1 MSGTSA
7 RDVRGP
13 HIVLVGM
20 MGAGKTTVGRLLA
33 ERTGR
38 PFLDSDQAIERDT
51 GRTVAE
57 IFATDGEAAFRSL
70 ETQVLRDMLDRD
82 EPAVIAAAGGTV
94 LDATNRARMRARGT
108 VVWLRVD
115 PALLPERVHGS
126 IHRPLLAD
134 DPAATLR
141 RLAVERENLY
151 RQTAHQTVDV
161 DGLDP
166 HQVADR
172 IMAVTGAAA

>member
-1 MSGTSA
+1 MKGN
-7 RDVRGP
+7 VY
-13 HIVLVGM
+13 LVGL

-134 DPAATLR
+134 DPAAAALHHLPKQLR
-141 RLAVERENLY
+141 FGGDLIGPQHADFLVGSHSDVHRLLEP
-151 RQTAHQTVDV
+151 V
-161 DGLDP
+161 DGEGFDCGE
-166 HQVADR
+166 H
-172 IMAVTGAAA
+172 TGE

>member
-1 MSGTSA
+1 
-7 RDVRGP
+7 
-13 HIVLVGM
+13 M

-33 ERTGR
+33 ECTGR
-38 PFLDSDQAIERDT
+38 PFLDSDHAIEHDT

-57 IFATDGEAAFRSL
+57 IFAADGEAAFRSL
-70 ETQVLRDMLDRD
+70 ETNVLREMLDRD

-94 LDATNRARMRARGT
+94 LDATNRARMRKRGT

-115 PALLPERVHGS
+115 PALLAERVRGS

-134 DPAATLR
+134 DPAATLE
-141 RLAVERENLY
+141 RLAIEREGLY
-151 RQTAHQTVDV
+151 RQTAHETVDI
-161 DGLDP
+161 DHLDP
-166 HQVADR
+166 QQVAKQ